1 MIPLDFVERFLVCL
15 ISYFRLNSVFF
26 VVSLFLFFVSFK
38 LNSGERRT
46 KLHYASSSTSTDATS
61 APFRLNR
68 QEEKTESLFSSPC
81 NPLNYLAHLI
91 KCTVFPSPGYLF
103 SFFVSVVLCDLLV
116 FLSCRVLSSPYF
128 LNWFSSLSFLL
139 FYHLTREEEMH
150 STLLSLSPTFSCFH
164 FCMTWTRVDDLLLV
178 LHQTVIPFDLHLPG
192 LYSYCLFSL
201 RVICLNLIKIL
212 ILLHLPLLVPVITH
226 SHATIFVTSGNR
238 TKGIEGEEKELIERR
253 DDESR
258 GWDTFPSYRMW
269 QALNLVSP
277 SPSFPSSSHLLL
289 SLPSKT
295 HHSMKEGRQ
304 KGICR

>member
-1 MIPLDFVERFLVCL
+1 MHCLSIPW
-15 ISYFRLNSVFF
+15 I
-26 VVSLFLFFVSFK
+26 
-38 LNSGERRT
+38 
-46 KLHYASSSTSTDATS
+46 
-61 APFRLNR
+61 
-68 QEEKTESLFSSPC
+68 
-81 NPLNYLAHLI
+81 
-91 KCTVFPSPGYLF
+91 
-103 SFFVSVVLCDLLV
+103 SFFLLCFCCLMW
-116 FLSCRVLSSPYF
+116 STR
-128 LNWFSSLSFLL
+128 LSFLSSSFLSLL
-139 FYHLTREEEMH
+139 FKLIFLPLFPPVLYHLTREEEMH
-150 STLLSLSPTFSCFH
+150 SILLSLSPTFSCFH
-164 FCMTWTRVDDLLLV
+164 FCMTWRRVDDLLLV

-238 TKGIEGEEKELIERR
+238 TKGIQGEEKELIERR

-289 SLPSKT
+289 LSLPSKT